1 MGKAEGGRRKV
12 EGGRRKVEGG
22 RWKAEGGMGKAE
34 GGMGKVECGSSDHL
48 FDAGHEQGVNHGGG
62 GVVSGRESVVGV

>member
-1 MGKAEGGRRKV
+1 
-12 EGGRRKVEGG
+12 VEGG
-22 RWKAEGGMGKAE
+22 RWKVEGGRGKGE
-34 GGMGKVECGSSDHL
+34 GGSSDHS